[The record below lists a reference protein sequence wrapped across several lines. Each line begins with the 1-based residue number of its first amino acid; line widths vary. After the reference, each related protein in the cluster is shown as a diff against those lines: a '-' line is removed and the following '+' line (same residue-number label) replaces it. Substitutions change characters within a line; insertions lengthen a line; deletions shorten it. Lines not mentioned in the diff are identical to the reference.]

1 MLSEQNFTEDELS
14 LLVDT
19 VMKQN
24 YAIELISSQI
34 TDIENGLMDAG
45 EDQYVRLVHLYHKL
59 RDLGL

>member
-1 MLSEQNFTEDELS
+1 MQSEEKFTDDEMY

-24 YAIELISSQI
+24 YAIELVSSQI
-34 TDIENGLMDAG
+34 TDIENGLMDVG
-45 EDQYVRLVHLYHKL
+45 EEQYTRLLHLYHKL

>member
-1 MLSEQNFTEDELS
+1 MQSEKHLTEDELY

-45 EDQYVRLVHLYHKL
+45 DDQYERLIHLYQKL

>member
-34 TDIENGLMDAG
+34 TDIENGLMAAG
-45 EDQYVRLVHLYHKL
+45 EDQYERLIHLYQKL

>member
-1 MLSEQNFTEDELS
+1 MQSEQHFTEDELN

-45 EDQYVRLVHLYHKL
+45 DDQYERLTHLYQKL

>member
-45 EDQYVRLVHLYHKL
+45 EDQYERLLHFYQKL